1 MKTLP
6 VISAFVVLMAAACFT
21 ASCNPKAQTTTDT
34 FATDS
39 AAIVNPTPADTTAES
54 SQPAIE
60 QQQAEGKEFLEKFYA
75 GYEKDITDYAF
86 IRKHVTKN
94 AEQYLKDSY
103 DYDCETDDCLAV
115 WVFAYEAGGDIG
127 PLKKRVIE
135 PVDASTFKVR
145 SVYKYTDQGDYEY
158 VVKLSLVKDGDSYK
172 IDQIEPIGEK
182 YPKE

>member
-6 VISAFVVLMAAACFT
+6 AISSFVGLMAVACFT

-34 FATDS
+34 SATDS

-75 GYEKDITDYAF
+75 GYEKDITDYVF

-103 DYDCETDDCLAV
+103 DYDCETGDCLAV